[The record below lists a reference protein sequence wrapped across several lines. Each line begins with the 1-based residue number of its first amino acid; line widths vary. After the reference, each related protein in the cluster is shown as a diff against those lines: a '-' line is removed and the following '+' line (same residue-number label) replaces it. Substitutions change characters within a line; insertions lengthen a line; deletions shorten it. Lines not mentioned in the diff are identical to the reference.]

1 MVPGGSGTLEENSLP
16 PLQGTKE
23 WHNATGAGVE
33 MARTQSIG
41 DFIAVNR
48 SREDESIGRQ
58 SLEEKRLSPFQRSML
73 RRESAPTPET
83 GPRVSTSGP
92 LFQSQYHYVQDGS
105 YKDASTC
112 HSRRNSKSASLG
124 QSRSLSPGARGGSRD
139 NEASLKSMPSK
150 QGKRG
155 PSPEIPETHTLTLL
169 QHNTNSFEIGITNTE
184 SRFSVRQ
191 HGTAGDD
198 RVLAHTTKQ
207 NIEINPTTSHTN
219 CDSLVTQGSY
229 RSTKTTPSVESPTKK
244 YRDGEDLRV
253 TVDDQSVEAS
263 KLPRPEEKM
272 AQSILNERIKKALA
286 NGTSP
291 TYRESFPSNQDD
303 KLPTPA
309 TPLDK
314 SPSLTSA
321 GGSRTLGGATLGTVS
336 EVLSDIED
344 VDLYFVQQYEMA
356 FDVFMQQNI
365 TLMAKNPE
373 LVYNLRVAKL
383 QQMLQ
388 VTADVE
394 TSLKEQIVIK
404 QDEKRQ
410 MLDAYKKQLVEAA
423 RRKAALETHLRHQLS
438 IIQQATVAMKGK
450 LTWQTIETNNKRAKR
465 HYEILQRLSREKQS
479 PMVLLYRLPKETVST
494 ELRDL
499 ISSPA
504 SSTFSEQQ
512 ERELQQLQV
521 DTTFLKAEVKV
532 LERSL
537 AAEQAKAKKYA
548 WVDSLLIRMDP
559 THLHRLKRRYQK
571 KLGATL
577 E

>member
-1 MVPGGSGTLEENSLP
+1 MNRLSPSHAEKESNVTAPSVEE
-16 PLQGTKE
+16 
-23 WHNATGAGVE
+23 
-33 MARTQSIG
+33 ARTQDVG
-41 DFIAVNR
+41 DILGVNR
-48 SREDESIGRQ
+48 SREEAERNGGN
-58 SLEEKRLSPFQRSML
+58 LKEEQRLSPFQRSL
-73 RRESAPTPET
+73 LKRELAPTPET
-83 GPRVSTSGP
+83 GPRTFTAGP
-92 LFQSQYHYVQDGS
+92 LFQSQYHYVQEGLD
-105 YKDASTC
+105 KDASSS
-112 HSRRNSKSASLG
+112 HSRRNAKSASLV
-124 QSRSLSPGARGGSRD
+124 QSRSISPGAHGEAKLSTGSLR
-139 NEASLKSMPSK
+139 NPSSK
-150 QGKRG
+150 QTKRG

-169 QHNTNSFEIGITNTE
+169 QHNTNSFETGITNTE
-184 SRFSVRQ
+184 SRVGVRQ
-191 HGTAGDD
+191 LGNAGSDA
-198 RVLAHTTKQ
+198 VLVNTTKQ

-219 CDSLVTQGSY
+219 CDSLVAQGSY
-229 RSTKTTPSVESPTKK
+229 RDVKSPAHVDSESPTKM
-244 YRDGEDLRV
+244 YRDSEDLRV

-263 KLPRPEEKM
+263 RLHLPEEKIV
-272 AQSILNERIKKALA
+272 QSILNERIKKALA

-291 TYRESFPSNQDD
+291 THRENFPFDLEDN
-303 KLPTPA
+303 LPTPRSSL
-309 TPLDK
+309 PK

-321 GGSRTLGGATLGTVS
+321 GGSRTMGGATLGTVS

-394 TSLKEQIVIK
+394 ASLREQVVIK
-404 QDEKRQ
+404 QSEKRQ
-410 MLDAYKKQLVEAA
+410 MLDTYKKQLVEAA

-450 LTWQTIETNNKRAKR
+450 ITWQTIESNNKRAKR

-494 ELRDL
+494 ELRDV
-499 ISSPA
+499 ISAPA

-537 AAEQAKAKKYA
+537 AAEQSKAKKYA

-571 KLGATL
+571 KLGTKL
-577 E
+577 D